1 MIRNIL
7 VGYDGSRSSLVAFEQ
22 ALSIAE
28 ATEARVRV
36 ATVAELS
43 DAGEQ
48 ELLGAEFDPV
58 EAAVPPEERE
68 EAQEQDEET
77 PRFSPP
83 DLEQLRA
90 ECEARH
96 VVCEQE
102 TLFGG
107 AARALLRRSW
117 LADLVVVGRAS
128 DANNGGPAGLG
139 PVARRLVDRVV
150 SPTLICARQYVAI
163 KSALVSYKASITGGR
178 AVSFAAD
185 LCEHLNASLDL
196 LVCDRN
202 RRAAGVALAAA
213 RGALRAYHVEGE
225 HSVSLTPPME
235 AVHGAAL
242 EHDVSLV
249 VVPGAHRCRALLPWR
264 RNPVLW
270 RALELPNTVVLA
282 YP

>member
-7 VGYDGSRSSLVAFEQ
+7 VGYDGSLSSLVAFEQ

-28 ATEARVRV
+28 ATEARVHV

-43 DAGEQ
+43 DSGER
-48 ELLGAEFDPV
+48 ELLGARFDPV
-58 EAAVPPEERE
+58 EAAMPPDERE
-68 EAQEQDEET
+68 EGQEEEQDA
-77 PRFSPP
+77 PQLSPP
-83 DLEQLRA
+83 DLEQLKA

-96 VVCEQE
+96 IVCEQE

-107 AARALLRRSW
+107 VTQALLRRSW
-117 LADLVVVGRAS
+117 LADLLVVGRAS
-128 DANNGGPAGLG
+128 ESNHGAPAGLG
-139 PVARRLVDRVV
+139 PVAQRLVDRVV

-163 KSALVSYKASITGGR
+163 KSALVSYKASITAGR
-178 AVSFAAD
+178 AVSFAGD

-202 RRAAGVALAAA
+202 RRAAGAALTAA

-225 HSVSLTPPME
+225 HSVSLTPPVE

-249 VVPGAHRCRALLPWR
+249 VVPGAHKCRVILPWR